1 MKKWW
6 TLPNDLPV
14 LNDVE
19 KRRIEYIT
27 GGIPLL
33 LRPLIGLGREGKHF
47 KAVEPTFLNSPELQ
61 AVAKNVHTFMD
72 SKYAKEMWD
81 G

>member
-6 TLPNDLPV
+6 TLQNDLPM
-14 LNDVE
+14 LEEGD

-33 LRPLIGLGREGKHF
+33 LRPLIGLGPDKFNES
-47 KAVEPTFLNSPELQ
+47 TFLNFLELQ
-61 AVAKNVHTFMD
+61 AVTENVATFMEFRHT
-72 SKYAKEMWD
+72 KEWER
-81 G
+81 